1 MTLLHRVA
9 SILSWIFRR
18 SRAEA
23 ELDEELRS
31 YIETSAAEK
40 VRAGVVSN
48 LQDARRLARI
58 ELGGVEQTKEHV
70 RTERHGHLLDEVGRD
85 LHYSLRMFVRQPGF
99 TAVVLLTLALGIGFN
114 TAIFSLIDALLL
126 RSLPVKNPQELV
138 LVNLRDRSSLDA
150 GGDSLSY
157 AMARALDEQRDI
169 FSSAGGFTGMTFDAG
184 APGFVRRLHG
194 GVVTGS
200 FYETLGLQPAAGRL
214 LTRDD
219 DSPGAAPAAVIS
231 DSYWARE
238 FGRSPSAIGQL
249 IRLNG
254 SSAVIVGVTPFGFSG
269 ATVGQIA
276 DVTVPVAALPA
287 VKPSMAEVIGPG
299 NSWLRVLARP
309 AIGISAAGAAAR
321 LNAVWPSMAN
331 AVIAPQWP
339 AARRKAVTESVFV
352 FEPGATGWTFLRGIY
367 ERPLLVLMAV
377 AGIVL
382 LIACANVASLFLARA
397 TSRRREIAVR
407 LAIGAGRARI
417 VRQLLIEGAT
427 LSCAGAALGVLVAW
441 AAARVV
447 VDLMSTGPFDVV
459 VNLAPNW
466 HVLLFAAGLATLTG
480 LVFGLAP
487 AFQSRRTGPALA
499 MKDDAR
505 TGTRP
510 SKLLPWLATVQ
521 VALSLVL
528 VAGAGLFV
536 RTLANLQHVDSG
548 FSADGVFVI
557 DLERGQQP
565 APDQLLDVVR
575 RVPGV
580 LTAGIATHTPFDGSS
595 WSEAIVPVGQ
605 PMPQNDNARIIGA
618 GPGFLEAL
626 AIPLVSGRAFA
637 TKDTSDA
644 PAVAVINE
652 RYATRYFPTQSPL
665 GRHLVSTLMG
675 QKADLE
681 IVGVVKNTATSLRR
695 QPPAIVYV
703 PFAQF
708 GSKQS
713 PSLAVRAAGGSAVAE
728 AIRSAV
734 QAQLPNA
741 PIEVHALASQLSG
754 TIVQERLT
762 ATLAAGFGVLA
773 LVLSSVGLYGLLA
786 YSVAQRSREIGIR
799 MALGATGAGVVGDV
813 LIGGIRVVGIGVLVG
828 YPAAWAASRSVSS
841 MLFGLQPADPS
852 TMAAAIALLAGAG
865 LLAAFVPARRASRV
879 DPLVALRQE

>member
-1 MTLLHRVA
+1 
-9 SILSWIFRR
+9 
-18 SRAEA
+18 
-23 ELDEELRS
+23 
-31 YIETSAAEK
+31 
-40 VRAGVVSN
+40 
-48 LQDARRLARI
+48 
-58 ELGGVEQTKEHV
+58 
-70 RTERHGHLLDEVGRD
+70 
-85 LHYSLRMFVRQPGF
+85 
-99 TAVVLLTLALGIGFN
+99 
-114 TAIFSLIDALLL
+114 
-126 RSLPVKNPQELV
+126 
-138 LVNLRDRSSLDA
+138 
-150 GGDSLSY
+150 
-157 AMARALDEQRDI
+157 
-169 FSSAGGFTGMTFDAG
+169 
-184 APGFVRRLHG
+184 
-194 GVVTGS
+194 
-200 FYETLGLQPAAGRL
+200 
-214 LTRDD
+214 
-219 DSPGAAPAAVIS
+219 
-231 DSYWARE
+231 
-238 FGRSPSAIGQL
+238 
-249 IRLNG
+249 
-254 SSAVIVGVTPFGFSG
+254 
-269 ATVGQIA
+269 
-276 DVTVPVAALPA
+276 
-287 VKPSMAEVIGPG
+287 
-299 NSWLRVLARP
+299 
-309 AIGISAAGAAAR
+309 
-321 LNAVWPSMAN
+321 
-331 AVIAPQWP
+331 
-339 AARRKAVTESVFV
+339 
-352 FEPGATGWTFLRGIY
+352 
-367 ERPLLVLMAV
+367 
-377 AGIVL
+377 
-382 LIACANVASLFLARA
+382 
-397 TSRRREIAVR
+397 
-407 LAIGAGRARI
+407 
-417 VRQLLIEGAT
+417 
-427 LSCAGAALGVLVAW
+427 
-441 AAARVV
+441 
-447 VDLMSTGPFDVV
+447 
-459 VNLAPNW
+459 
-466 HVLLFAAGLATLTG
+466 
-480 LVFGLAP
+480 
-487 AFQSRRTGPALA
+487 